1 MNKENE
7 TQILGVAEASLYVT
21 DLERAKAFYTEVLG
35 LPVTMQFADSCFVQ
49 TGPTSTLILF
59 DIGQLEGRKSVI
71 PAHGT
76 TGAGHV
82 ALAIAPSEQEAWRQ
96 RLLAHGVAIEHE
108 QDWPLGTHSI
118 YFRDP
123 DGHSLELIDGSH
135 YETIWQRLQ
144 AGEKAY

>member
-1 MNKENE
+1 M
-7 TQILGVAEASLYVT
+7 QILGVAEAALYVT
-21 DLERAKAFYTEVLG
+21 DLERAKTFYTEVLG

-59 DIGQLEGRKSVI
+59 DIGQLEGRESVI

-82 ALAIAPSEQEAWRQ
+82 ALTIAPSEQEAWRQ

-135 YETIWQRLQ
+135 YETIWQRIQ

>member
-7 TQILGVAEASLYVT
+7 VRE
-21 DLERAKAFYTEVLG
+21 
-35 LPVTMQFADSCFVQ
+35 
-49 TGPTSTLILF
+49 
-59 DIGQLEGRKSVI
+59 SVI

-76 TGAGHV
+76 TSVAHG
-82 ALAIAPSEQEAWRQ
+82 ALAVAPSEQDAWRQ
-96 RLLAHGVAIEHE
+96 RLLAHGVVIEHE
-108 QDWPLGTHSI
+108 QDWPMGTHSI

-135 YETIWQRLQ
+135 YEMIWQQLQ